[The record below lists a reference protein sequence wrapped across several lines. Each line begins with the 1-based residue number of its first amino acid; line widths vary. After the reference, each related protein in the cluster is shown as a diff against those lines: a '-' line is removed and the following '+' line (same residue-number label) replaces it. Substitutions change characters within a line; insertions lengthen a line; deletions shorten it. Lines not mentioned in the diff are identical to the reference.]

1 MLGRDAH
8 LGTELVGIEVTF
20 VETLEGLEARV
31 GDQWIGVLR
40 GYRDMLRIYPWRRAE
55 QLPPALYFET
65 EKKATCPR
73 IAVA

>member
-8 LGTELVGIEVTF
+8 IGTELAGVEVTF
-20 VETLEGLEARV
+20 IETLEGLEARV
-31 GDQWIGVLR
+31 EDQWVGVLR
-40 GYRDMLRIYPWRRAE
+40 GYRDMLRIYPWRREE
-55 QLPPALYFET
+55 QLPPVLYFET